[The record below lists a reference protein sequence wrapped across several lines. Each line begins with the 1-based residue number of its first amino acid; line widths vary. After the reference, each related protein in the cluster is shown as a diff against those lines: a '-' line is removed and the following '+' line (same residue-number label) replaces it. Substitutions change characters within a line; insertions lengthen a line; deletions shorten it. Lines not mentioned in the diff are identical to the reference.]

1 MAIFEGKYI
10 NADYGDLQ
18 LTEELQAALHSL
30 DMSCRYGCG
39 GTWDIFDEEPEDG
52 VPYRAVFN
60 EMATDE
66 LVWVSEEACWTD
78 GCDDEDDDDDDDFDD
93 WDDTTCECEHEKC
106 NVCNPSN
113 RSDEISKEA

>member
-1 MAIFEGKYI
+1 MAIFEGKHI

-39 GTWDIFDEEPEDG
+39 GTWDVYEEIDPDLG
-52 VPYRAVFN
+52 DTWRAVFT

-66 LVWVSEEACWTD
+66 LVFDKDEGVWTD
-78 GCDDEDDDDDDDFDD
+78 GYDEDDDDCD
-93 WDDTTCECEHEKC
+93 WDDE
-106 NVCNPSN
+106 
-113 RSDEISKEA
+113 DEDEDNIESAKEA